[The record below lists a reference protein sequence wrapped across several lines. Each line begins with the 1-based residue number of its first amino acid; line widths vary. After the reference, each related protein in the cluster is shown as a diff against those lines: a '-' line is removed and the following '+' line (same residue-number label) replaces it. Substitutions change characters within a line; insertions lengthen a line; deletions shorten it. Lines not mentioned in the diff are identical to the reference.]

1 MARDDGQAGGAAAGQ
16 GQAQV
21 DVFQQLQGGGRERR
35 FSGQAGASSRQ
46 RGANSRFQLSSTPS
60 LGLIAGSTGA
70 RAPGSLVR
78 PLVAAHGAIAAVRNQ
93 AGPRVSHNAPP
104 RPHRQPHCAGVNS
117 YSRAGPTGC
126 GWEDSTLGPA
136 SSPCSDF
143 STHPFIHSAP
153 EVGAFYPDPDSPV
166 AHTPVAVNSL
176 LAAQR
181 AKAPRGRGLG
191 PRHAEGREPQG
202 KVGGGWAGSRD
213 PPCNIPAHK

>member
-46 RGANSRFQLSSTPS
+46 RGANSRFQLSSAPS

-117 YSRAGPTGC
+117 YSRRA
-126 GWEDSTLGPA
+126 LPA
-136 SSPCSDF
+136 APSFLSPLRLN
-143 STHPFIHSAP
+143 THPFIHSAP
-153 EVGAFYPDPDSPV
+153 EVGAFYPDPDSSV
-166 AHTPVAVNSL
+166 AHTPLAVNSL